1 MNRVEIVNLGGR
13 ARHIE
18 SGGAA
23 AIDAW
28 LEDARR
34 RLNGDPDR
42 DDLLL
47 DFEQAIG
54 EKCDALLVGGR
65 DVVTTEEATA
75 ILESLGTIEPSDAG
89 DAVGEAAVPPPA
101 IEDRPRRLYRL
112 PDERMIAGV
121 CSGLAA
127 WMRVDVTVMRLAWVA
142 VPLLLLGI
150 TGGASFPLSV
160 GLYALLAVLLPRA
173 TSPEAKAAAYGY
185 GATAQDLV
193 VQARSGAMPALTTV
207 GSGIGAAV
215 HIGLVVFRV
224 LLLIAITAVLAAWIV
239 GAGWLAIAGDP
250 WLNAFGEGFSTWLVP
265 LFLTCMAVIAVAP
278 LAATAAIVDYLLRR
292 GAQGVEQRTHLT
304 AWLLSATAAWVAA
317 ITVSMLIVAAIPG
330 MRDLWATGEARIFFR
345 GTTYCIVQR
354 ADEAHCQPGDHVLRE
369 GPSDRR
375 GPPRPPAVPTVPA
388 VPTIPAVPTLPTP
401 TPASTTTPAGTA
413 TGTPTPTPAL
423 R

>member
-18 SGGAA
+18 SAGAA

-54 EKCDALLVGGR
+54 EKCDAQLVGGR
-65 DVVTTEEATA
+65 DVVTTEEVAT
-75 ILESLGTIEPSDAG
+75 ILESLGTIEPSDGGEEASEAG
-89 DAVGEAAVPPPA
+89 APPPP
-101 IEDRPRRLYRL
+101 EDRPRRLYRI
-112 PDERMIAGV
+112 PDDRMVAGV

-127 WMRVDVTVMRLAWVA
+127 WLRVDVTVMRVAWVA
-142 VPLLLLGI
+142 VPVLLLGL
-150 TGGASFPLSV
+150 TDGASFPLSV

-193 VQARSGAMPALTTV
+193 MQARSGAMPALTTV
-207 GSGIGAAV
+207 GSGIGAA
-215 HIGLVVFRV
+215 IRLGLVVFRV

-239 GAGWLAIAGDP
+239 GAGWLAVAGDP
-250 WLNAFGEGFSTWLVP
+250 WLTAFGDGVAKWLFP
-265 LFLTCMAVIAVAP
+265 LFLTCAAVIAVAP
-278 LAATAAIVDYLLRR
+278 LAATAATVDYALRR
-292 GAQGVEQRTHLT
+292 GIPGADRRTHLT

-317 ITVSMLIVAAIPG
+317 ITVAVLIVGAIPG
-330 MRDLWATGEARIFFR
+330 MRDLWTTGEARIFFR
-345 GTTYCIVQR
+345 GTTYCIVNG
-354 ADEAHCQPGDHVLRE
+354 ADEGHCEPGDHVLRDGAE
-369 GPSDRR
+369 RR
-375 GPPRPPAVPTVPA
+375 GPPPVAPRVPTVPA
-388 VPTIPAVPTLPTP
+388 VPTVPPVPGVPTP
-401 TPASTTTPAGTA
+401 GT
-413 TGTPTPTPAL
+413 